1 METSRLEKSFIHS
14 EASLQ
19 QLCHQIPENPSQAR
33 PGSIEAEDG
42 IFVLFWPN
50 GRMRPPPSPAL
61 GDFVLTLTGGLN
73 YPR

>member
-42 IFVLFWPN
+42 ILPPLLK
-50 GRMRPPPSPAL
+50 GRRISQK
-61 GDFVLTLTGGLN
+61 F
-73 YPR
+73 